1 MFDKRKDHARPT
13 QTPPAPGGRPA
24 SESPP
29 TATQQSPPGGPA
41 VIGSGLLVNGELS
54 GEEDVTVS
62 GRFQGKISL
71 PKNSLLV
78 SKGGHVE
85 ADVSASAVQIEGR
98 VAGDIRCADKVVITA
113 TGQMEGTIVAPRVI
127 LVDGGKFK
135 GSIDMDPVEEK
146 VEEKA
151 PQKPKASKSQAP
163 PQPAA
168 TLATA
173 SAKAK
178 EAPVKRAAANLRES
192 AARP

>member
-1 MFDKRKDHARPT
+1 MFDKRKDQARPT
-13 QTPPAPGGRPA
+13 QTPPAPTGRPA

-29 TATQQSPPGGPA
+29 PTTTQSPPGGHA
-41 VIGSGLLVNGELS
+41 VIGPALLVNGELS

-127 LVDGGKFK
+127 LVDGGRFK
-135 GSIDMDPVEEK
+135 GSIDMDPPAAGRKPAEGRTPAAGRKPAEEK
-146 VEEKA
+146 PA
-151 PQKPKASKSQAP
+151 PQTRSAPTEARKTGEATTRQAAG
-163 PQPAA
+163 QA
-168 TLATA
+168 
-173 SAKAK
+173 
-178 EAPVKRAAANLRES
+178 
-192 AARP
+192 

>member
-13 QTPPAPGGRPA
+13 QTPPAPGARPA

-29 TATQQSPPGGPA
+29 TATQQRPPSGPA
-41 VIGSGLLVNGELS
+41 VIGAGLLVNGELS

-78 SKGGHVE
+78 ATGGNVE
-85 ADVSASAVQIEGR
+85 ADVSADSVQIEGR
-98 VAGDIRCADKVVITA
+98 VAGDIHCADKVVITA

-135 GSIDMDPVEEK
+135 GSIDMDPPAETK
-146 VEEKA
+146 KPA
-151 PQKPKASKSQAP
+151 PS
-163 PQPAA
+163 
-168 TLATA
+168 
-173 SAKAK
+173 
-178 EAPVKRAAANLRES
+178 
-192 AARP
+192 ARPAQTEARKPADATTRQAAGQA